1 MKACGFHCGLCLLII
16 SGCISEEKQVES
28 TTEITFAPFEVPESA
43 PRPEADE
50 PIERYVAR
58 WNAWVD
64 SIPEDQRVRHA
75 VERANDQLVEKLQ
88 QIPDTP
94 EGFDSWSALDL
105 ARPGFLWEEAG
116 EVYESISPELDQMR
130 ELVKRNAIAI
140 RLDSDLYDD
149 EGNHFIVYASSV
161 RPAAA
166 ALRGRIR
173 YLVLAGRASETVDDV
188 HAIIETHRLMLE
200 SPMLVGWLNR
210 SGVQSVACSIIE
222 QTLAIDPDA
231 YTDEQLAQFQDHLIS
246 WIDQNM
252 TRIIKVEEYFEILQL
267 RDLYSESVDGELSEE
282 ATKMVLEEYARATM
296 FRRILELP
304 LFLETETVNKITT
317 IEFAPLDQQIDFLKE
332 YNEALIA
339 DFMAYPPT
347 VQRSHVKQFLD
358 DLQTNRDAVSFVPAL
373 MYKQMSETLAGTHI
387 LHEVEVRSAIVVLA
401 IHRHRLATGDWPG
414 SLEDISFEHIRV
426 DPVDLHTDEVFN
438 YAIIE
443 GNPLLWSGGP
453 DRDNDGGFSAVP
465 FMETIP
471 SQPDEEYSTNP
482 VRSWFTFDEWETL
495 SDDEQAKYDGD
506 WILFPPADS
515 DRWGNEQGY

>member
-16 SGCISEEKQVES
+16 SGCISEEKQAES

-43 PRPEADE
+43 PRPEVDE

-64 SIPEDQRVRHA
+64 SIPEEQRVRHA
-75 VERANDQLVEKLQ
+75 VERTNDRLVEKLQ
-88 QIPDTP
+88 HKSDAP
-94 EGFDSWSALDL
+94 EGFDAWWALDL

-116 EVYESISPELDQMR
+116 EVYESIAPELDQMR

-149 EGNHFIVYASSV
+149 EGNHFIVYASLV
-161 RPAAA
+161 RPAAQ
-166 ALRGRIR
+166 ALIGRVR
-173 YLVLAGRASETVDDV
+173 YLTLAGRAKETVEDV
-188 HAIIETHRLMLE
+188 GAIINTQRLMME
-200 SPMLVGWLNR
+200 SPMLSGWLSWIAVR
-210 SGVQSVACSIIE
+210 EAAGDTLQK
-222 QTLAIDPDA
+222 TLAIDPDA
-231 YTDEQLAQFQDHLIS
+231 YTDEQLAQFQDHMVG
-246 WIDQNM
+246 WIDQDMALNL
-252 TRIIKVEEYFEILQL
+252 KAEEYFEILQL
-267 RDLYSESVDGELSEE
+267 RHLYSESVDGELSEE
-282 ATKMVLEEYARATM
+282 ATQIVFEEYARATM

-332 YNEALIA
+332 YNKALIA

-443 GNPLLWSGGP
+443 GNPLLWSSGP

-471 SQPDEEYSTNP
+471 SQPEEEYSTNP
-482 VRSWFTFDEWETL
+482 VRSWFTLDEWEAL